1 MASSFIKDFHTRCHY
16 PSRMFK
22 PDDSSKKSTE
32 ILFFVFL
39 MPKERL
45 IVVYRISLVRCYLF
59 SFTSAWKS
67 PSYLLSSNMLATR
80 VFVDVFSKYGRWLHG
95 TQLVGTVL
103 YEAPRS
109 RILKLLF
116 CCIHAYRPMHPFR
129 ADCPLMGLPKS
140 NANEEELPLME

>member
-1 MASSFIKDFHTRCHY
+1 MASSFIKDSHTRCHY

-39 MPKERL
+39 MPRERL
-45 IVVYRISLVRCYLF
+45 IVVYQIFLDHCYSF
-59 SFTSAWKS
+59 SVTSAWKS
-67 PSYLLSSNMLATR
+67 LSSSLSSNMLTTR
-80 VFVDVFSKYGRWLHG
+80 VFVDVFSNYGRWFHG

-109 RILKLLF
+109 RILMLLF
-116 CCIHAYRPMHPFR
+116 CCIYTYRPMHPLR
-129 ADCPLMGLPKS
+129 ADCPMMGYQNPMWMRM
-140 NANEEELPLME
+140 NCR